1 MGTLVL
7 AGLLRPDPRGRG
19 THQQLGL
26 PPCSLLVVAGIPCPA
41 CGMTTSWAL
50 ATKGQFR
57 EAFATHVSG
66 TLLAL
71 LALAAGF
78 VASIVAVQGKRLS
91 WQPRSG
97 ALAVGAVG
105 LALLTLGEWIM
116 RLAMR

>member
-1 MGTLVL
+1 
-7 AGLLRPDPRGRG
+7 
-19 THQQLGL
+19 
-26 PPCSLLVVAGIPCPA
+26 
-41 CGMTTSWAL
+41 MTTSWAL

-71 LALAAGF
+71 LALAAGIG
-78 VASIVAVQGKRLS
+78 AMIVAVQGKRLS

-97 ALAVGAVG
+97 ALAAGAVG

>member
-1 MGTLVL
+1 
-7 AGLLRPDPRGRG
+7 
-19 THQQLGL
+19 
-26 PPCSLLVVAGIPCPA
+26 
-41 CGMTTSWAL
+41 MTTSWAL

-57 EAFATHVSG
+57 EAFVTHVSG

-78 VASIVAVQGKRLS
+78 GATIVAVQGKQLS

-97 ALAVGAVG
+97 ILAAGALG
-105 LALLTLGEWIM
+105 LALLTLGEWIV